1 MIHREYRPETDLSDC
16 RRIWREVGWVEEKSH
31 EEAMEVFLGGCRAL
45 VGEID
50 GRVEALVVSSP
61 GSLRYLDEDLSL
73 CAVCGVTTGY
83 AGRRRGLAGR
93 LTAEL
98 IALDAAQGAEI
109 AGLGIFDQG
118 YYDKLGFG
126 TGPYEVFI
134 GFDPATMDIHVNP
147 PPPVRLSPQDWELV
161 HRSRHHRM
169 LVHGNTT
176 LDRPEITRAEM
187 LWSTGGF
194 GLGYLDDS
202 GDLLSHHFWCGT
214 AKGEHGPYTIQWM
227 AYRDYFQLLELLALL
242 RNLGD
247 QVHLVRML
255 EPQAIQ
261 LQDILKTPFRSLR
274 KTEKSKYE
282 SFSRAMAFWQVRIC
296 HLEKCMEKTVLEGEP
311 VSFNLQLRDPIEGY
325 LDDDAPWQGAG
336 GDYVVT
342 LGPES
347 RAEKGHDHS
356 LPVMEASVGAFSRLW
371 MGVRPASG
379 LRVTDY
385 LCAPDDLVERLDR
398 LLRLPVPRVDWEY

>member
-1 MIHREYRPETDLSDC
+1 
-16 RRIWREVGWVEEKSH
+16 
-31 EEAMEVFLGGCRAL
+31 
-45 VGEID
+45 
-50 GRVEALVVSSP
+50 
-61 GSLRYLDEDLSL
+61 
-73 CAVCGVTTGY
+73 
-83 AGRRRGLAGR
+83 
-93 LTAEL
+93 
-98 IALDAAQGAEI
+98 
-109 AGLGIFDQG
+109 
-118 YYDKLGFG
+118 
-126 TGPYEVFI
+126 
-134 GFDPATMDIHVNP
+134 
-147 PPPVRLSPQDWELV
+147 
-161 HRSRHHRM
+161 M

-187 LWSTGGF
+187 LWSAGGF
-194 GLGYLDDS
+194 GLGYMDDS

-261 LQDILKTPFRSLR
+261 LQDILKTPFRSRR

-282 SFSRAMAFWQVRIC
+282 SFSRAMAFWQLRIC
-296 HLEKCMEKTVLEGEP
+296 QLERCMEKTALEGEP
-311 VSFNLQLRDPIEGY
+311 VSFNLQLRDPIEEY

-398 LLRLPVPRVDWEY
+398 LLRLPAPRIDWEY